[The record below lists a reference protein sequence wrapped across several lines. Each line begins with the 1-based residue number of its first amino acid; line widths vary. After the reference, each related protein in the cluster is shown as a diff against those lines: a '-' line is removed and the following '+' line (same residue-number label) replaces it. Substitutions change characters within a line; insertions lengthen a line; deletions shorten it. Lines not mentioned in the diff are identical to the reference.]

1 MKRSDLRWRVAQVE
15 LEMCDLDPARPSESR
30 RGLDAS
36 RRQAARRL
44 RSRASQSQ
52 CTSLHIARSPDPL
65 SRELAAAPRV
75 LGERRER
82 AVPAPPSAAPLP
94 ACGRPRA
101 SLPMK
106 VAHERARAL
115 ALIGRAGQ
123 PPPPGRG
130 NTVIGERDLAL

>member
-1 MKRSDLRWRVAQVE
+1 ME
-15 LEMCDLDPARPSESR
+15 LEMCDLDPARPYESR
-30 RGLDAS
+30 RGQDAS

-44 RSRASQSQ
+44 RIRASQSQ
-52 CTSLHIARSPDPL
+52 CTSLHIARRPARDRESPDPL

-106 VAHERARAL
+106 VAHESARSGFDWTSWPAP
-115 ALIGRAGQ
+115 ASR
-123 PPPPGRG
+123 PREHRDRG
-130 NTVIGERDLAL
+130 T